1 MLLFIGGLGIVELI
15 IVLVFVLLPVVL
27 LLWALIDILR
37 SNFKDSVTK
46 LIWIVV
52 VVFVPVVGAI
62 LYLVLRKGQKVNNAG
77 Y

>member
-15 IVLVFVLLPVVL
+15 IILFFVLLPVVL
-27 LLWALIDILR
+27 WLWALIDILR
-37 SNFKDSVTK
+37 SDFKDSVTK

-52 VVFVPVVGAI
+52 VIFVPVVGAI
-62 LYLVLRKGQKVNNAG
+62 LYLVLRKGQKVNNTG